1 LCVEATDKL
10 DPEKK
15 VTPTNRELLAQG
27 VGNMMSGLIGG
38 LPVTQVIVR
47 SSANIQSGGK
57 TKASAFFHGILLML
71 SVLLIPNILNMIP
84 FASLAAILLLVA
96 YKLAKPATFIE
107 MYKKGWD
114 QYVPFFVTV
123 VLINIPFIGLLYG
136 IGIGLA
142 VGFFIIL
149 LKNFQNPFHKE
160 LDLEAEEIRLQLSEN
175 VSFLNKAYILK
186 TLSDINDD
194 KTVVIDA
201 RSTRYIHPDII
212 EIIQDFESTTEDRN
226 IKYEYLK

>member
-1 LCVEATDKL
+1 
-10 DPEKK
+10 
-15 VTPTNRELLAQG
+15 
-27 VGNMMSGLIGG
+27 M
-38 LPVTQVIVR
+38 
-47 SSANIQSGGK
+47 
-57 TKASAFFHGILLML
+57 
-71 SVLLIPNILNMIP
+71 
-84 FASLAAILLLVA
+84 
-96 YKLAKPATFIE
+96 
-107 MYKKGWD
+107 
-114 QYVPFFVTV
+114 
-123 VLINIPFIGLLYG
+123 INIPFIGLLYG